1 MSLLNDRLRTSASNL
16 FKKASRLFPVKIEKP
31 DKVIATD
38 TAESI
43 KAGLYYGFIGQMDY
57 LVSLIKKQMGGDNI
71 KVIATGGYSD
81 IFIKDET
88 GLIDHVDQSLTLKG
102 LRIVFGGG

>member
-1 MSLLNDRLRTSASNL
+1 MIAPGLWTSASNL

-38 TAESI
+38 TANSI
-43 KAGLYYGFIGQMDY
+43 KSGLYYGFIGQMEY
-57 LVSLIKKQMGGDNI
+57 LVNLIRRQTPYDNI

-81 IFIKDET
+81 IFIKDEI
-88 GLIDHVDQSLTLKG
+88 GLIDSVDQSLTLKG
-102 LRIVFGGG
+102 LQILFDGG